1 MNKVS
6 LANKYR
12 PQAFEEIVEQDAI
25 KDVLRNQIKM
35 NNLKHAYLFCG
46 GAGTGKTT
54 TCRIIAKE
62 MNEGKG
68 EPFEID
74 CASHNG
80 VEDMKVIQEQCK
92 TKSLTSKYKIF
103 ILDECVTGDTK
114 VLTKNGYI
122 NIRDINIG
130 DKVATSMGWKPVINK
145 IVKKVSSNR
154 CLDVKLTNNNIIH
167 TTVDHLFMTT
177 NGWIKAQELVQGDE
191 LIVYNK
197 LFELWQRD
205 TYKQE
210 GEKILQQ
217 SLLQYENEETKRKEN
232 ERNVY
237 KEMCDLWA
245 TFCSKTRQQ
254 KYKNLFKD
262 LQGKINIAIREDNN
276 EFRIWNGIKETVITK
291 NVQTQPFSQSFN
303 CSQNDTYER
312 IKWDATSTYK
322 GQKWKWNL
330 YKTSNDIIQQ
340 FRQFLDIGVCN
351 SNSNQEKQQSSQIS
365 YFVQS
370 RPWLS
375 FENDS
380 DRGGWQITQ
389 YEKWYTKRYKEANE
403 VGRVRVESVTFH
415 KSRDNEQFGSSN
427 NTYSEM
433 YDLEIKDS
441 SNYFAEGILIHN
453 CHMLTVQAWNSMLKL
468 IEEPPDY
475 VIFMFATTDPQKIP
489 STITSRLQRFNFTRI
504 SVQGITNRLKYII
517 EEENKQH
524 TPDLQITYE
533 DSAIVYIARIC
544 KGGMRDSITTL
555 EKCIDYNRNLSLQNV
570 LKVTSGGVSELTLL
584 SLLQYILNKDVN
596 LALTK
601 FNDIYMSGADV
612 SLFLKL
618 YVEFVENCV
627 KFLLTKNDSIVTLTD
642 VTINWLLENTTILNS
657 LKLHL
662 QHTMNVK
669 GFYSTDDLKILIESW
684 LIEECS

>member
-103 ILDECVTGDTK
+103 ILDE
-114 VLTKNGYI
+114 
-122 NIRDINIG
+122 
-130 DKVATSMGWKPVINK
+130 
-145 IVKKVSSNR
+145 
-154 CLDVKLTNNNIIH
+154 
-167 TTVDHLFMTT
+167 
-177 NGWIKAQELVQGDE
+177 
-191 LIVYNK
+191 
-197 LFELWQRD
+197 
-205 TYKQE
+205 
-210 GEKILQQ
+210 
-217 SLLQYENEETKRKEN
+217 
-232 ERNVY
+232 
-237 KEMCDLWA
+237 
-245 TFCSKTRQQ
+245 
-254 KYKNLFKD
+254 
-262 LQGKINIAIREDNN
+262 
-276 EFRIWNGIKETVITK
+276 
-291 NVQTQPFSQSFN
+291 
-303 CSQNDTYER
+303 
-312 IKWDATSTYK
+312 
-322 GQKWKWNL
+322 
-330 YKTSNDIIQQ
+330 
-340 FRQFLDIGVCN
+340 
-351 SNSNQEKQQSSQIS
+351 
-365 YFVQS
+365 
-370 RPWLS
+370 
-375 FENDS
+375 
-380 DRGGWQITQ
+380 
-389 YEKWYTKRYKEANE
+389 
-403 VGRVRVESVTFH
+403 
-415 KSRDNEQFGSSN
+415 
-427 NTYSEM
+427 
-433 YDLEIKDS
+433 
-441 SNYFAEGILIHN
+441 

-601 FNDIYMSGADV
+601 FNDIYMSGTDV

-642 VTINWLLENTTILNS
+642 VTINWLLENVTILNS

>member
-103 ILDECVTGDTK
+103 ILDECFSKDTLVK
-114 VLTKNGYI
+114 TI
-122 NIRDINIG
+122 DG
-130 DKVATSMGWKPVINK
+130 DKPISTLNAGDMVYTSSGPKPIKSVNISKVINSRLCT
-145 IVKKVSSNR
+145 VQLSDGSQ
-154 CLDVKLTNNNIIH
+154 IH

-177 NGWIKAQELVQGDE
+177 EGWVEAKNLVNGDE
-191 LIVYNK
+191 LIVYSELSK
-197 LFELWQRD
+197 LWKTD
-205 TYKQE
+205 TNTQK
-210 GEKILQQ
+210 GEEILQQ
-217 SLLQYENEETKRKEN
+217 SVLSSVVIQESSKQSKSSCKE
-232 ERNVY
+232 
-237 KEMCDLWA
+237 EMCNMWQTLCGERKI
-245 TFCSKTRQQ
+245 TE
-254 KYKNLFKD
+254 YKD
-262 LQGKINIAIREDNN
+262 LFDTLQEQINIAIREDNN
-276 EFRIWNGIKETVITK
+276 ELRLWDGIKEVSIYK
-291 NVQTQPFSQSFN
+291 NENKQSN
-303 CSQNDTYER
+303 VRSLYNTQNDTYEN
-312 IKWDATSTYK
+312 IEWNTESTFQGK
-322 GQKWKWNL
+322 RWKWQIYN
-330 YKTSNDIIQQ
+330 TSNDIIQQ
-340 FRQFLDIGVCN
+340 FRLFLGIGV
-351 SNSNQEKQQSSQIS
+351 SNLYTNKEKQQSSSLS
-365 YFVQS
+365 YIIQS
-370 RPWLS
+370 RPWLYKQK
-375 FENDS
+375 DS
-380 DRGGWQITQ
+380 NRGGWQKPQ
-389 YEKWYTKRYKEANE
+389 YEIGYTERYKKANKI
-403 VGRVRVESVTFH
+403 RRIRVECVTFY
-415 KSRDNEQFGSSN
+415 KRPDNEQLGSGS
-427 NTYSEM
+427 TDYTEM
-433 YDLEIKDS
+433 YDLTIKDDPT
-441 SNYFAEGILIHN
+441 YFVNNMLVHN

-504 SVQGITNRLKYII
+504 SVQGITDRLKYII

-524 TPDLQITYE
+524 TPELQITYE
-533 DSAIVYIARIC
+533 DSAVVYIARIC

-584 SLLQYILNKDVN
+584 SLLQCILNKDVN
-596 LALTK
+596 SALTK
-601 FNDIYMSGADV
+601 FNDIYMSGTDV

-642 VTINWLLENTTILNS
+642 VTINWLLENTTTLDS

-684 LIEECS
+684 LIAECS